1 MRKHILASAVAL
13 ALCSVLC
20 CGLISP
26 VCADNT
32 APIAENFE
40 FETYRGV
47 SFGGQLAAIDPDGDT
62 LNYEIT
68 TQPVKGTIEL
78 DDDGSFI
85 YTPAEGKRGK
95 DYFGYKAIDAE
106 GNSSQ
111 EATVII
117 KLVKCDSEV
126 SYIDMV
132 GNPSCRSAMKLAE
145 CGAFVGKCLGGEY
158 YFEPEQSLTRGE
170 FLSLCLEVT
179 GTDLLS
185 GVVST
190 GFSDDDD
197 IPSWLKSYVSTAV
210 MQGIVK
216 GHLTDKGT
224 CFEADSE
231 ISRAEAMVILNR
243 ALRLSDVSY
252 LKVSDAVPTW
262 AAQSAANLTAC
273 GIVGDDEVTVE
284 SLNRAEAA
292 DMLAAA
298 MDLIENR

>member
-1 MRKHILASAVAL
+1 MKKHILISAAAL
-13 ALCSVLC
+13 ALCAALC
-20 CGLISP
+20 GGLVAP

-47 SFGGQLAAIDPDGDT
+47 SFGGQLAAVDPDGDT

-68 TQPVKGTIEL
+68 TKPVKGTIEL
-78 DDDGSFI
+78 DDDGSFV
-85 YTPAEGKRGK
+85 YTPADGKRGR

-106 GNSSQ
+106 GNRSQ

-117 KLVKCDSEV
+117 KLVKCDSDV
-126 SYIDMV
+126 SYIDMA

-145 CGAFVGKCLGGEY
+145 CGAFVGKCIGGEY

-170 FLSLCLEVT
+170 FLSLCLEAT

-190 GFSDDDD
+190 GFSDDDK
-197 IPSWLKSYVSTAV
+197 IPTWLKSYVSTAV

-216 GHLTDKGT
+216 GELTSEGT
-224 CFEADSE
+224 CFGAKKE

-273 GIVGDDEVTVE
+273 GIIGEDAAEID
-284 SLNRAEAA
+284 SLTRAEAA

-298 MDLIENR
+298 MDLIEKR